1 MISYDTLSVEFRSD
15 RPAFLRQMRDEQPV
29 QLDEHTGM
37 FTLTRFDDVQAA
49 ASDWHTYSSV
59 GPWAN
64 PAVPRLNDLDPPD
77 HTALRDKVSLA
88 LTPER
93 MLGVEHDLRQ
103 QARALMNDLVLR
115 GQCDL
120 TADYI
125 RPCVTGVVERL
136 LGLSADQA
144 AECLDISDILVRAI
158 PGEPV
163 AAPTP
168 QERLPALFFPIMTA
182 RRQAPGDDLISALVS
197 VGDDGGPALTDA
209 EILLFILGVFL
220 PSLGNNASAVG
231 NAVELL
237 GAHPGQR
244 ADLVANPSLIPR
256 AFEEVMRFDPTTHES
271 PRVLT
276 RDVTL
281 HGVTMPAGSPVR
293 LVWAAASRDERAIPD
308 PDRFDIHRDQP
319 QQLSFGYGIHDCI
332 GAALVR
338 VEARVLLE
346 ELLVASPDYEI
357 LDVGPRIRSN
367 WIWGHESLTVSFP
380 R

>member
-1 MISYDTLSVEFRSD
+1 
-15 RPAFLRQMRDEQPV
+15 
-29 QLDEHTGM
+29 
-37 FTLTRFDDVQAA
+37 
-49 ASDWHTYSSV
+49 
-59 GPWAN
+59 
-64 PAVPRLNDLDPPD
+64 
-77 HTALRDKVSLA
+77 
-88 LTPER
+88 
-93 MLGVEHDLRQ
+93 
-103 QARALMNDLVLR
+103 
-115 GQCDL
+115 
-120 TADYI
+120 
-125 RPCVTGVVERL
+125 
-136 LGLSADQA
+136 
-144 AECLDISDILVRAI
+144 
-158 PGEPV
+158 
-163 AAPTP
+163 
-168 QERLPALFFPIMTA
+168 
-182 RRQAPGDDLISALVS
+182 
-197 VGDDGGPALTDA
+197 
-209 EILLFILGVFL
+209 
-220 PSLGNNASAVG
+220 
-231 NAVELL
+231 
-237 GAHPGQR
+237 
-244 ADLVANPSLIPR
+244 
-256 AFEEVMRFDPTTHES
+256 MRFDPTTHES